1 MSVRS
6 NAIAQERDSYF
17 SPVRYRNRNCTVKPG
32 RYLKKSRAVSMH
44 YKYAA
49 NKLPGDICIMTIIS
63 CGSQGQHPK
72 LPGAA

>member
-1 MSVRS
+1 
-6 NAIAQERDSYF
+6 
-17 SPVRYRNRNCTVKPG
+17 VKPG

-49 NKLPGDICIMTIIS
+49 YKLPGDICIMTIIS